1 MKKLLILN
9 FSFFIFH
16 SAFASAF
23 AACGCGVAPE
33 RENDFWWEND
43 KFGMRAYGPGEFH
56 KWSGLDIFNKMR
68 GAASVGD
75 LLRKRLGPVGNWHTT
90 VTHGLLDNYT
100 VGAGRGCGAVALW
113 GDGEWKTYPD
123 WETSEILVNTPEKV
137 EFKLVYPAFSAMGK
151 MTYHI
156 TLEQGK
162 RFFKNEVTFEKNY
175 RGGFA
180 VGPGLDLEPA
190 RDHHGSVFED
200 EKLGIVSIFEDPKND
215 VEGSTATAIILDPK
229 DAKDVAFKTD
239 HMNCRVMTLKKNSF
253 TYYAGC
259 AWSKAGEI
267 TTAEQWKDC
276 VLTFRK
282 EIEK

>member
-100 VGAGRGCGAVALW
+100 VGAGRGCGATASGRRILTGRRARFSSTRPRRSSSSSFIRPSPRW
-113 GDGEWKTYPD
+113 G
-123 WETSEILVNTPEKV
+123 
-137 EFKLVYPAFSAMGK
+137 
-151 MTYHI
+151 
-156 TLEQGK
+156 
-162 RFFKNEVTFEKNY
+162 R
-175 RGGFA
+175 
-180 VGPGLDLEPA
+180 
-190 RDHHGSVFED
+190 
-200 EKLGIVSIFEDPKND
+200 
-215 VEGSTATAIILDPK
+215 
-229 DAKDVAFKTD
+229 
-239 HMNCRVMTLKKNSF
+239 
-253 TYYAGC
+253 
-259 AWSKAGEI
+259 
-267 TTAEQWKDC
+267 
-276 VLTFRK
+276 
-282 EIEK
+282 